1 MGLTDAGAT
10 FQRLMEIALAG
21 LQWVSCLIYMDD
33 VIVFGKNFEEH
44 HCRLMEVLQRFRE
57 AGLKL
62 KPANCNFFRQEV
74 KFLGHVIN
82 TDGVLPDP
90 DNVEKIVN

>member
-33 VIVFGKNFEEH
+33 VTVFGKNFEEH
-44 HCRLMEVLQRFRE
+44 HCRLMEVLQRFRK

-62 KPANCNFFRQEV
+62 KPAKCNFFRREV
-74 KFLGHVIN
+74 KFLGHVIV
-82 TDGVLPDP
+82 TGCG
-90 DNVEKIVN
+90 